1 MRSMTLDELIFA
13 TTGGCKSRY
22 GRSSMTL
29 DELTTRVVTPTS
41 DGSVGIDW
49 GAPDEAPPGSELEE
63 LEELEDGETLT
74 KLLAH
79 LYTALI
85 RRLSL
90 R

>member
-1 MRSMTLDELIFA
+1 
-13 TTGGCKSRY
+13 
-22 GRSSMTL
+22 MTL

-49 GAPDEAPPGSELEE
+49 GAPDEAPLGSE
-63 LEELEDGETLT
+63 LEELEDGETFT